1 MVSVTRLHNHLEFKL
16 LSVLL
21 FLILISH
28 AVGVLL
34 PETGFDAL
42 WYHLPIVKDMAQS
55 QQLRSVPGIP
65 QSDQPRLGEIIF
77 LPGFMLLGMM
87 GVKITAFLIAILFLL
102 QVYKLAKVYLA
113 SRDALLVTVLTA
125 SFHVVAWQSSSAYV
139 DLLRGLFEVTFL
151 HTLTKKKEE
160 VTSTVLAVGTF
171 MGSILT
177 KLVSLVFVPS
187 LLWFAYRKR
196 SLNLAFGLGFLTLI
210 IYLLGKYP
218 IAFFWHVGGSL
229 IDRPQVI
236 SSIKSFL
243 ILPLQLSFHHESY
256 LAPIYLFAIPFIFV
270 WRVWFWKTYRD
281 EIIFLAISFLTWV
294 FVVPISTRYNL
305 SAIVL
310 ASILCVRVILESK
323 TRVPQ
328 IRLILVS
335 FILVTVCLN
344 MGVRLGANLKALP
357 FLLGRESE
365 SQYLQ
370 KYNKGI
376 IKGVLERWYNE

>member
-1 MVSVTRLHNHLEFKL
+1 MVFVARLHNHLEFKL
-16 LSVLL
+16 LAVLL

-55 QQLRSVPGIP
+55 QQLRFVPEIP

-77 LPGFMLLGMM
+77 LPGFMLLGMT
-87 GVKITAFLIAILFLL
+87 GVKITAFLIALLFLL
-102 QVYKLAKVYLA
+102 QVYKLARVYLV
-113 SRDALLVTVLTA
+113 SRDALLVTVLVA

-139 DLLRGLFEVTFL
+139 DLLRALFEVTFL
-151 HTLTKKKEE
+151 HTLTKKTEE
-160 VTSTVLAVGTF
+160 GTSTVLAVGAF

-177 KLVSLVFVPS
+177 KLVSLVFTPS

-196 SLNLAFGLGFLTLI
+196 NLAFAVMLASLTCLV
-210 IYLLGKYP
+210 YFQAKYP
-218 IAFFWHVGGSL
+218 IWFFWHVGGSL
-229 IDRPQVI
+229 IDWPQVV

-243 ILPLQLSFHHESY
+243 ILPLELSFHHESY

-270 WRVWFWKTYRD
+270 WRVWFWKTYYD
-281 EIIFLAISFLTWV
+281 EIIYLAISFLTWV

-344 MGVRLGANLKALP
+344 MSVRLGAHLKALP
-357 FLLGRESE
+357 FLLGRITIF
-365 SQYLQ
+365 QYLQ
-370 KYNKGI
+370 KYDNGI
-376 IKGVLERWYNE
+376 LKGVLERWYNK